1 MSTKTLE
8 IFFTGKSLV
17 IPHYQR
23 DYAWKPSNVDDLFE
37 DVEEALQVQ
46 GGHYLGT
53 FILSQSDR
61 SAPVY
66 VVDGQQRLTT
76 LTMILDA
83 LIDAVVDQA
92 LRQHYRSNYIEH
104 PVTGAK
110 FKLQGGNGDFFVS
123 LLAEQNPT
131 PATDGQQRLLDSYER
146 IRLRVGE
153 LRQRGGQE
161 LVKQWLSCLSQLE
174 VLEFVEPDEGKAIRM
189 FQSVNDR
196 GVPLARMD
204 IVKSLL
210 VYYSNRYLDGELD
223 QDISEQFGR
232 AFHSFSRIKRLAAE
246 EGYRVRLVNRDSFRE
261 DDVLR
266 YHYFAFDGAPFALES
281 GADYSATA
289 DTVLENFLKPALRDL
304 RSDPDRL
311 RHFIASYSEDLAAFF
326 GALESL
332 LEATRTDLATYLLF
346 IIQDLSATLYPLVVR
361 LHLQDRLSAVG
372 RGGDHRSLQEIIDM
386 VDLRVFKLR
395 GTNPQADVFR
405 ITASLPNLSV
415 DEIIE
420 RLKQFCRHFMPDA
433 LMQSQLENEYLYRNA
448 GVPRMLL
455 HAELEERKKGGKS
468 PLTPA
473 ALMNLG
479 RKGLT
484 VEHILPQEP
493 NFKVKAYGFRNKDHY
508 EEHKHRIG
516 NLVLLEDTLNKTCSN
531 RTVEDKMSAPE
542 CYQKSN
548 LWAVKTLSARHAPP
562 GQPFRLVDIDSRAK
576 TIAQS
581 ILKRWPI

>member
-8 IFFTGKSLV
+8 IFFTGKNLV

-37 DVEEALQVQ
+37 DVEEALQVK

-61 SAPVY
+61 SAPVF

-83 LIDAVVDQA
+83 LIDAVEDPA
-92 LRQHYRSNYIEH
+92 IRQHYRSNFISH

-123 LLAEQNPT
+123 LLAEQNPA
-131 PATDGQQRLLDSYER
+131 PATDGQQRLLDAYER
-146 IRLRVGE
+146 IQLRVGE
-153 LRQRGGQE
+153 LRNRGGEE

-223 QDISEQFGR
+223 QFISEQFGL

-246 EGYRVRLVNRDSFRE
+246 DGYRVRLVNRDSFRE

-266 YHYFAFDGAPFALES
+266 YHYFAFDGSPFELES

-289 DTVLENFLKPALRDL
+289 DTVLETFLKPGLRDL
-304 RSDPDRL
+304 RNDPSRL
-311 RHFIASYSEDLAAFF
+311 RNFIDSYSKDLAAFF
-326 GALESL
+326 GALEAL
-332 LEATRTDLATYLLF
+332 LVATRTDIVTYLLF
-346 IIQDLSATLYPLVVR
+346 VVQDLSATLYPLVIR

-372 RGGDHRSLQEIIDM
+372 TGSDQRSLQKIIEM

-405 ITASLPNLSV
+405 ITAALSSLSV
-415 DEIIE
+415 DEIISG
-420 RLKQFCRHFMPDA
+420 LKQFCRHFMPDA
-433 LMQSQLENEYLYRNA
+433 LMQSQVENEYLYRNA

-455 HAELEERKKGGKS
+455 EVEFEERKKGKKPRPS
-468 PLTPA
+468 PAQLV
-473 ALMNLG
+473 ALNC
-479 RKGLT
+479 KGLT

-493 NFKVKAYGFRNKDHY
+493 NFKVRAYGFRSRDHY

-516 NLVLLEDTLNKTCSN
+516 NLVLIEDTLNKTCSN

-542 CYQKSN
+542 CYQKSG
-548 LWAVKTLSARHAPP
+548 LWAVKALSAIHTPP
-562 GQPFRLVDIDSRAK
+562 GQPFRLLDIDNRAQ
-576 TIAQS
+576 TIANLM
-581 ILKRWPI
+581 LKRWPI